1 MTMINKI
8 ERRDGDIEIMRE
20 NYLKCYYDEQN
31 NLDDTSLQAL
41 GLNMYIKKQN
51 IRLSLYNSFCRS
63 LYDNNV
69 VMHPQQI
76 ECLNYLLKGENLLI
90 SAPTSFGKTFVALE
104 YISKKKC
111 NNIVFVVP
119 TLALMNEL
127 FSKIRKNFGDYYNIV
142 QNGYE
147 NINDRN
153 IIIIVPERADVELLS
168 KISSVDLLVFDEIYK
183 LQRTNQRENSR
194 NDDKRIISLNRGY
207 FELVNRSKQVLLLGP
222 FIKDIAFE
230 RTQLME
236 NITKYIT
243 DYSPVYTKIIFMEEK
258 DEFVY
263 DEIDND
269 NAKLIYFNDPHSI
282 YEFCVKMLVNV
293 ELEDESN
300 SLTNWCDK
308 YITEKWLPSELL
320 KKGIG
325 IHHGKLPGF
334 MRKYIENLYN
344 SNDIY
349 TILCTSTLLEGINT
363 PTSELIVYDSNNLSA
378 FKLNNLI
385 GRVGRLNSFQ
395 KGLVYLFDK
404 DLQKYLIGNDKYE
417 EITIVAETNDI
428 TDLEE
433 AVYLNKSIDD
443 LDEDNLDLYNRLI
456 EILARYGKT
465 LEDLKNTDGF
475 VIREFIQLFDN
486 LDSILLKADKYIKA
500 EEKEKYLIKND
511 IIESFVKIIK
521 YTRQYMLVE
530 INNNLPKKK
539 RIKGVVCVSKL
550 LNLKPESIYQR
561 IQKEIKEHQADM
573 DEATLNLFIDYLF
586 DLAFSYIKYDLTR
599 MVRYFDFIFSKEYL
613 ENKNNLKDKIA
624 VIESI
629 FLHRLRI
636 YCCDNDLLL
645 KILIDLDLPYRDA
658 KEISKMLVELDK
670 DNISTSI
677 VMDMLEFKYDEILK
691 SKKIDNVSKDLLKIL
706 LNK

>member
-104 YISKKKC
+104 YISRKKC

>member
-1 MTMINKI
+1 MINKI

-104 YISKKKC
+104 YISRKKC

-142 QNGYE
+142 QNGHE

-404 DLQKYLIGNDKYE
+404 NLQKYLIGNDKYE

>member
-1 MTMINKI
+1 MINKI

-69 VMHPQQI
+69 VMHPQQM

-104 YISKKKC
+104 YISRKKC

-670 DNISTSI
+670 DNISTST

>member
-104 YISKKKC
+104 YISRKKC

-404 DLQKYLIGNDKYE
+404 NLQKYLIGNDKYE

>member
-1 MTMINKI
+1 MINKI

-104 YISKKKC
+104 YISRKKC

-475 VIREFIQLFDN
+475 VIREFIQLFNN

-670 DNISTSI
+670 DNISTST

>member
-1 MTMINKI
+1 MINKI

-31 NLDDTSLQAL
+31 NLDDTSLQTL

-104 YISKKKC
+104 YISRKKC

-127 FSKIRKNFGDYYNIV
+127 FPKIRKNFGDYYNIV

-670 DNISTSI
+670 DNISTST

>member
-1 MTMINKI
+1 MINKI

-104 YISKKKC
+104 YISRKKC

-475 VIREFIQLFDN
+475 VIREFIQLLDN

-670 DNISTSI
+670 DNISTST

>member
-1 MTMINKI
+1 MINKI

-104 YISKKKC
+104 YISRKKC

-183 LQRTNQRENSR
+183 LQRTNQGENSR

-670 DNISTSI
+670 DNISTST

>member
-1 MTMINKI
+1 MINKI

-104 YISKKKC
+104 YISRKKC

-404 DLQKYLIGNDKYE
+404 NLQKYLIGNDKYE

>member
-1 MTMINKI
+1 MINKI

-104 YISKKKC
+104 YISRKKC

-486 LDSILLKADKYIKA
+486 LDSILLKADKYIK
-500 EEKEKYLIKND
+500 
-511 IIESFVKIIK
+511 
-521 YTRQYMLVE
+521 
-530 INNNLPKKK
+530 
-539 RIKGVVCVSKL
+539 
-550 LNLKPESIYQR
+550 PESIYQR

-670 DNISTSI
+670 DNISTST

>member
-1 MTMINKI
+1 M
-8 ERRDGDIEIMRE
+8 
-20 NYLKCYYDEQN
+20 
-31 NLDDTSLQAL
+31 
-41 GLNMYIKKQN
+41 
-51 IRLSLYNSFCRS
+51 
-63 LYDNNV
+63 
-69 VMHPQQI
+69 
-76 ECLNYLLKGENLLI
+76 
-90 SAPTSFGKTFVALE
+90 
-104 YISKKKC
+104 
-111 NNIVFVVP
+111 
-119 TLALMNEL
+119 
-127 FSKIRKNFGDYYNIV
+127 
-142 QNGYE
+142 
-147 NINDRN
+147 
-153 IIIIVPERADVELLS
+153 S

-561 IQKEIKEHQADM
+561 IQKEIKEHQSDM

-670 DNISTSI
+670 DNISTST

>member
-1 MTMINKI
+1 MINKI

-104 YISKKKC
+104 YISRKKC

-670 DNISTSI
+670 DNISTST